1 MRRYR
6 DRAVPAVV
14 RVLRHLPFP
23 VTKTILIGLSLGQ
36 ALVDPGRLRRAHA
49 WAVKGGAGGRQPC
62 AVVLGLL
69 VHRARVLAASPATG
83 SLSPARAR
91 QQLEVR
97 GLERLEEARR
107 AGGVLLLGFHLGL
120 VGIHRWL
127 ALLGYDV
134 TAIAEDRLRWPEP
147 SAAWKPFHARIHIH
161 QWNRAVPGSRADAL
175 YRLRES
181 AMAGGIAMIMGT
193 AGVGRVL
200 FELPLPGRPLV
211 VRGGWFALR
220 RTTGLPTL
228 PVLGHWERRRWVV
241 TIHPALPAPGPDEN
255 RDREQ
260 CREALIGLLTPFVSR
275 YPEQCVQ
282 TAMHVDEAVGSSIAD

>member
-1 MRRYR
+1 MRRYG

-14 RVLRHLPFP
+14 RVLRHLPFAL
-23 VTKTILIGLSLGQ
+23 TEAILIGLSVGQ
-36 ALVDPGRLRRAHA
+36 AIMDPGRLRRAHA
-49 WAVKGGAGGRQPC
+49 WAARGGAGGRRPW

-91 QQLEVR
+91 QHLDVR
-97 GLERLEEARR
+97 GLDRLDEARR
-107 AGGVLLLGFHLGL
+107 AGGVLLLGFHVGL

-134 TAIAEDRLRWPEP
+134 TAIAEDRLRWPAP
-147 SAAWKPFHARIHIH
+147 SAAWQASLARIHMH
-161 QWNRAVPGSRADAL
+161 QWNRAMPGSRADAL
-175 YRLRES
+175 YRLRE
-181 AMAGGIAMIMGT
+181 AAVAGGIAMIMGT
-193 AGVGRVL
+193 AGLGRVL

-220 RTTGLPTL
+220 RTTGLPML
-228 PVLGHWERRRWVV
+228 PVLGHWEHGRWVI

-255 RDREQ
+255 QDREE
-260 CREALIGLLTPFVSR
+260 CREALSGLLTPFVSL

-282 TAMHVDEAVGSSIAD
+282 TAMDVEGAVGSSPAD